1 MSHLKALSAFALGG
15 LLGGLLVGLLDATA
29 GAGLGVL
36 GIDALLGAALGAL
49 AGLLYPFIPPA
60 LHALALVRTFSAR
73 LRPGAHDA
81 LHDRCR
87 TVTGL
92 WILALGLPLLL
103 FALQTIEP
111 ILLARV
117 RSRLLAALSVALLGV
132 ALTGLALALAAP
144 LLAGLSRAFE
154 TLVRRRPTLSALTRP
169 DVHCLLAVATGLGL
183 WWGHTG
189 PPLPTLPLLALAL
202 LAAATFIGGE
212 LALRLRGRRLL
223 VIVLP
228 ALALA
233 AGLAWRPLTDPTA
246 RTALR
251 ETPALGALLRAR
263 SPAVAA
269 SPDQPGP

>member
-1 MSHLKALSAFALGG
+1 M
-15 LLGGLLVGLLDATA
+15 
-29 GAGLGVL
+29 
-36 GIDALLGAALGAL
+36 
-49 AGLLYPFIPPA
+49 
-60 LHALALVRTFSAR
+60 
-73 LRPGAHDA
+73 
-81 LHDRCR
+81 
-87 TVTGL
+87 
-92 WILALGLPLLL
+92 
-103 FALQTIEP
+103 
-111 ILLARV
+111 

-169 DVHCLLAVATGLGL
+169 DVHCLLALATGLGL
-183 WWGHTG
+183 WIRIG
-189 PPLPTLPLLALAL
+189 PAVPTLPLLALAL

-233 AGLAWRPLTDPTA
+233 AGVAWRPLTDPTA

-263 SPAVAA
+263 APAIAV

>member
-1 MSHLKALSAFALGG
+1 MSHLTALSAFALGG

-60 LHALALVRTFSAR
+60 LHALALVRTFFAR

-92 WILALGLPLLL
+92 WILALGLPLVL

-169 DVHCLLAVATGLGL
+169 DVHCLLALATGLGL
-183 WWGHTG
+183 WIRIG
-189 PPLPTLPLLALAL
+189 PAVPTLPLLALAL

-233 AGLAWRPLTDPTA
+233 AGVAWRPLTDPTA

-263 SPAVAA
+263 APAIAV